1 MSDWWKERMT
11 RTTYKFVRVSRKN
24 GLELEVLPML
34 RGGTITRN
42 NDVRILDTAEV
53 NCVGKFDIGADLVRI
68 YMECEWMGGHT
79 ESVVLGT
86 FIPMV
91 PSRSVYNGYSTATV
105 KLYGRLQELLQ
116 DKFAQPVNIPKGSNA
131 VAAAKKVATD
141 IGLNVLADD
150 SEYTV
155 SKARSYGI
163 LAEQNNSETD
173 DTKLG
178 MVNDLMSLAGF
189 RAAKDDV
196 MGNILLSKYV
206 DPVNRPAAYSMSEGP
221 ECKFEPDMTDEH
233 DITETA
239 NHVVVVYRGES
250 ADSKTETYV
259 GEAWDRDPNSPYST
273 VSRGYTIT
281 TSYEYSDAPVG
292 KTKDEKDKY
301 ADERAK
307 SLLKTNQSGVRRVTM
322 RSTYYPATVNDSIYI
337 DYPSGGISGKFE
349 IRVQKL
355 TLTGGCPV
363 ETELRQFVR

>member
-1 MSDWWKERMT
+1 MTDWWKQ
-11 RTTYKFVRVSRKN
+11 RTVRDVYRFVRVSRAT
-24 GLELEVLPML
+24 GEELEMLPML
-34 RGGTITRN
+34 RGGSITRN

-53 NCVGKFDIGADLVRI
+53 TRVGKFDIGADLVRV
-68 YMECEWMGGHT
+68 YRTAEWRGGHSET
-79 ESVVLGT
+79 IVLGT
-86 FIPMV
+86 FIPV
-91 PSRSVYNGYSTATV
+91 IPSRNVHNRFSTATV

-116 DKFAQPVNIPKGSNA
+116 DKFAHPYTVNKGENA
-131 VAAAKKVATD
+131 VEVAKRVATE
-141 IGLNVLADD
+141 IGLTVIADPSD
-150 SEYTV
+150 YTV
-155 SKARSYGI
+155 SRTRVYGI
-163 LAEQNNSETD
+163 GADQNNSETD

-206 DPVNRPAAYSMSEGP
+206 DPVNRPASYSMSEGP